1 MEDVCDVLFYLY
13 PDCDICFEVDNSSGH
28 GKAKDDGL
36 NVMKMNSGWGG
47 KQSKVRDSVITE
59 NCLGVYNPTLKLGD
73 TQSMIF
79 QPGCLPPHF
88 DAKAQADDRILT
100 VPKTRQLTKAE
111 LQLAILTAHPLSQVN
126 NLKVDEL
133 RQRAS
138 EFNPPIATTI
148 TEISK
153 EEGYLGKPKGVKQ
166 VLVERGLL
174 DPSNIGKY
182 YLDKIGTDEE
192 EEPYCLRA
200 LLAKCA
206 DFEAEETKMTFVM
219 RQLGVEV
226 ELSPICHPELA
237 GAGVEYD
244 WGKSKKHFRKKRSE
258 IAGSVTEAKFAE
270 LVDDSLRGGPDVD
283 GSDAPLQ
290 LTSVLRFARKAHFF
304 KLAYLS
310 LSRTDKSSTITL
322 AEIESTVKRL
332 QTSTYKEHRTIKTK
346 AMLSEGVIS
355 FA

>member
-1 MEDVCDVLFYLY
+1 
-13 PDCDICFEVDNSSGH
+13 
-28 GKAKDDGL
+28 
-36 NVMKMNSGWGG
+36 
-47 KQSKVRDSVITE
+47 
-59 NCLGVYNPTLKLGD
+59 
-73 TQSMIF
+73 
-79 QPGCLPPHF
+79 
-88 DAKAQADDRILT
+88 
-100 VPKTRQLTKAE
+100 
-111 LQLAILTAHPLSQVN
+111 
-126 NLKVDEL
+126 
-133 RQRAS
+133 
-138 EFNPPIATTI
+138 
-148 TEISK
+148 
-153 EEGYLGKPKGVKQ
+153 
-166 VLVERGLL
+166 
-174 DPSNIGKY
+174 
-182 YLDKIGTDEE
+182 
-192 EEPYCLRA
+192 
-200 LLAKCA
+200 
-206 DFEAEETKMTFVM
+206 MTFVM

-244 WGKSKKHFRKKRSE
+244 WGKSKKYFRKKRSE

-332 QTSTYKEHRTIKTK
+332 QTSTYKEHRTIKTM

-355 FA
+355 FT